1 MNNRKYDLIGAV
13 IMALVL
19 ILLLTFAPK
28 TSLANDNLGTINNSN
43 PERDKKIEAVCGKI
57 QGFLEKQWCETKEF
71 QRLGWLET
79 KEQFK
84 KTSDTITVWY
94 NAIESKINDK

>member
-1 MNNRKYDLIGAV
+1 MAV
-13 IMALVL
+13 VL

-28 TSLANDNLGTINNSN
+28 VSIANENLGITNNSN
-43 PERDKKIEAVCGKI
+43 TERDKKIEAVCGKI

-79 KEQFK
+79 KEQYK
-84 KTSDTITVWY
+84 KTSETVEEWF
-94 NAIESKINDK
+94 NKLK

>member
-1 MNNRKYDLIGAV
+1 
-13 IMALVL
+13 MAIVL

-28 TSLANDNLGTINNSN
+28 VSLANENLGITNNSN
-43 PERDKKIEAVCGKI
+43 TERDKKIEAVCGKI

-79 KEQFK
+79 KDQFK
-84 KTSDTITVWY
+84 KTSETVEEWF
-94 NAIESKINDK
+94 NKLK